1 MLGSL
6 VLMAATTTD
15 AVLAKRARITEL
27 VQIGKR
33 VGYGLFLLAIVLFF
47 VGFFTTFKSWMVT
60 VTVASLVIGSIILAP
75 AIVFGYGSRPPS
87 ATTVSTADSDRSECR
102 SAGER
107 RPQRLGSHGGGL
119 DGEGRDPGH
128 LEEAVDHGGVL
139 HHLGRDAS
147 GRQLLAVGPTLVT

>member
-75 AIVFGYGSRPPS
+75 AIVLGYGVKAAIR
-87 ATTVSTADSDRSECR
+87 DDREH
-102 SAGER
+102 G
-107 RPQRLGSHGGGL
+107 RL
-119 DGEGRDPGH
+119 
-128 LEEAVDHGGVL
+128 
-139 HHLGRDAS
+139 
-147 GRQLLAVGPTLVT
+147 

>member
-75 AIVFGYGSRPPS
+75 AIVFGYGVKAAIR
-87 ATTVSTADSDRSECR
+87 DDREH
-102 SAGER
+102 G
-107 RPQRLGSHGGGL
+107 RL
-119 DGEGRDPGH
+119 
-128 LEEAVDHGGVL
+128 
-139 HHLGRDAS
+139 
-147 GRQLLAVGPTLVT
+147 